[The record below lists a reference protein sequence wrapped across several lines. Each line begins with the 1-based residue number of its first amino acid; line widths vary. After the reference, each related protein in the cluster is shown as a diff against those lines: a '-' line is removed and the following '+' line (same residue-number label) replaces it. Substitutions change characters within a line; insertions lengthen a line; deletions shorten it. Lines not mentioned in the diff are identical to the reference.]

1 MGFGY
6 DESDSFIDNSE
17 AVSLGQMITPPLSND
32 SLYRTHE
39 CFAQVLFSLH
49 AAVWW
54 ACPSLSH
61 TRYGGFYINSGT
73 LQFRPASDEGEENAN
88 GLRTAVLNLR
98 CVLSCKN
105 GSASLLCTVI
115 FSCIQRLRHEYIH
128 LSPYIWSDSFLRNE
142 SLSKEK
148 TRRLG
153 RKRKRKTCLLERKR
167 RNPER
172 GFCCW
177 MNYNVYYS

>member
-1 MGFGY
+1 MFC
-6 DESDSFIDNSE
+6 S
-17 AVSLGQMITPPLSND
+17 SLI
-32 SLYRTHE
+32 
-39 CFAQVLFSLH
+39 FS
-49 AAVWW
+49 
-54 ACPSLSH
+54 ACRSMMSLSQLVSPPDTEASTSTLELCSSGQPL
-61 TRYGGFYINSGT
+61 TRERRT
-73 LQFRPASDEGEENAN
+73 QMV
-88 GLRTAVLNLR
+88 LRTAVLNLR
-98 CVLSCKN
+98 CAFLAKMAVPVCCVQLS
-105 GSASLLCTVI
+105 SAVYK
-115 FSCIQRLRHEYIH
+115 RLRHEYIH

>member
-1 MGFGY
+1 MFC
-6 DESDSFIDNSE
+6 S
-17 AVSLGQMITPPLSND
+17 SLI
-32 SLYRTHE
+32 
-39 CFAQVLFSLH
+39 FS
-49 AAVWW
+49 V
-54 ACPSLSH
+54 CRSMMSLSQLVSPPDTEASTSTLELCSSGQPL
-61 TRYGGFYINSGT
+61 TRETRMRRI
-73 LQFRPASDEGEENAN
+73 
-88 GLRTAVLNLR
+88 LRTAVLIVW

-105 GSASLLCTVI
+105 GSSSL
-115 FSCIQRLRHEYIH
+115 SIQLSSAVYKILRHEFIH

-153 RKRKRKTCLLERKR
+153 KKRKRKTCLIERKR

-177 MNYNVYYS
+177 MDYYWMFTTLKKT